1 MEYQLPVMLRKSLL
15 PMRCHDNKEKELKIS
30 RTYFSIAGK
39 NMSYS
44 KPTISCLNELNNTD
58 AIQNEW
64 RLIVNQENARKF
76 LKDAADDI
84 DLRNRFNEVRNS
96 EEFIKIAAELGYV
109 FTTENLLTVVKEQ
122 SQLVTERRDGVWQW
136 LRSVNWVEKYKIH
149 NPPITLVYQAEQAQ
163 KFVHLQVD
171 VELLLQQMLDLKRQ
185 SLVELERVLAK
196 GLK

>member
-1 MEYQLPVMLRKSLL
+1 MIRKSFLA
-15 PMRCHDNKEKELKIS
+15 RRWHDRKEIKSKKLKN
-30 RTYFSIAGK
+30 YFLNASE

-44 KPTISCLNELNNTD
+44 KSISSCLTELDNTE
-58 AIQNEW
+58 AIQKEW
-64 RLIVNQENARKF
+64 HLIVKKESAIKF

-109 FTTENLLTVVKEQ
+109 FTTKNLLSVVKEQ
-122 SQLVTERRDGVWQW
+122 SQLATERRDGVWQW
-136 LRSVNWVEKYKIH
+136 LQSVNWIEKDKIH

-163 KFVHLQVD
+163 KFMHLQVD

-185 SLVELERVLAK
+185 SLVEIERVLAK